1 MKATY
6 LLLLLCF
13 VLGWPLAAQFTD
25 DFSAPALADHW
36 LGDVDRFTIN
46 GGQLQLNGLSIPN
59 DTAAIYVL
67 APTSTAEETTWSL
80 TLRCDFAPSTS
91 NFTSIYLATDQP
103 PLPGATLNGY
113 YLKVG
118 GISGNDDALQLFRQ
132 DGTASTLLLSG
143 TLGAVANDPVTVSVL
158 VRRTPAGEWFLEA
171 DYAGGEDYNPE
182 GSVVDATHT
191 MGQYFGLLCRYTST
205 RRTAFFFDNV
215 SVGPIV
221 VDTDVPVALSAAALS
236 ANGITV
242 QFNEPLA
249 DASVATP
256 ANFSLNNG
264 IGTAQTAA
272 FVGAD
277 RSRVALTFASPLANL
292 TDYLLTI
299 TDATDLAGNVAA
311 VQTLAFSYFL
321 PETPR
326 IGDLIITE
334 ILPDPTPVVGL
345 PDAEFVEIFNTSN
358 KVLELGGVTLSTGSS
373 PRVINSYVLLPQAYV
388 VLCGSGVA
396 AQFAAFGEVAT
407 LSSFPTLTNGGSDL
421 ILANAQGEILTA
433 LRYDLTWYQDNL
445 KADGGYSMELIDP
458 ALPNDCPGNWRASLA
473 TAGGT
478 PGQPNSV
485 LGATTDA
492 TAPNAL
498 TAYADN
504 ATTVSVTFDDVLDR
518 VADVLDLFTISP
530 AIGISDA
537 LLSADGRQ
545 ITLFLGEPLAEN
557 TVYEVLVAAGITDCL
572 GNATT
577 DAVRIQVGLAVVP
590 QVGDL
595 IINEVLFNPVTG
607 GSDYLELHNPTPKI
621 INLRGLRMR
630 NDLLTSG
637 TTSATFDRDYI
648 VLPGGYVVLTPDRL
662 NVLANYTVPNP
673 GALLQNTLP
682 SMADKDGNIT
692 ILNPA
697 LEVLDALTYS
707 ETWHSALLSDKNG
720 VSLERLRADAP
731 TQSRGN
737 WFSAAT
743 SAGYGTP
750 TAPNSQGRQDIPQPE
765 EGTFFQLVEG
775 KISPNG
781 DGFQDVLELSYTTDR
796 AGYVAQWRIFDA
808 QGRPVAQTNKLELLA
823 GAGTVTWDGTTTDGR
838 RARIGI
844 YVLMVELF
852 TPQGETLKEKHP
864 FVVAGDLD

>member
-6 LLLLLCF
+6 LLVLCF

-25 DFSAPALADHW
+25 DFSATTLADHW
-36 LGDVDRFTIN
+36 LGDVGKFSSS
-46 GGQLQLNGLSIPN
+46 GGQLGLNDLAPAAN
-59 DTAAIYVL
+59 NTAVL
-67 APTSTAEETTWSL
+67 YALVPTSTAEETTWSL
-80 TLRCDFAPSTS
+80 TLRCDFSPSTS
-91 NFTSIYLATDQP
+91 NVATVYLATDQP
-103 PLPGATLNGY
+103 PLPGAALNGY
-113 YLKVG
+113 YLRVG
-118 GISGNDDALQLFRQ
+118 GITGSDDALQLFRQ

-143 TLGAVANDPVTVSVL
+143 TLGAVANDPVVVSVL
-158 VRRTPAGEWFLEA
+158 VRRTVAGEWFVEA

-182 GSVVDATHT
+182 GSIVDATYAA
-191 MGQYFGLLCRYTST
+191 GQYFGLLCRYTST
-205 RRTAFFFDNV
+205 RGTAFFFDNV
-215 SVGPIV
+215 FVDPIV
-221 VDTDVPVALSAAALS
+221 VDTDAPVALSAAAQT
-236 ANGITV
+236 ATGIVV

-256 ANFSLNNG
+256 TRFSVNNG
-264 IGTAQTAA
+264 IGAAQTAA
-272 FVGAD
+272 FVDGD
-277 RSRVALTFASPLANL
+277 RSRVALTFANPLANL
-292 TDYLLTI
+292 TDYLMTI
-299 TDATDLAGNVAA
+299 VDATDLAGNVAA
-311 VQTLAFSYFL
+311 TQTLGFSYFL

-326 IGDLIITE
+326 IGDLIFTE

-345 PDAEFVEIFNTSN
+345 PDAEYVEIFNASN
-358 KVLELGGVTLSTGSS
+358 KVLQLGGVTLSTGSS
-373 PRVINSYVLLPQAYV
+373 PRAVDNYVLLPQAYV
-388 VLCGSGVA
+388 ILCGSSVA
-396 AQFAAFGEVAT
+396 AEFAAFGEVAM
-407 LSSFPTLTNGGSDL
+407 LSSFPALTNGGSDL

-445 KADGGYSMELIDP
+445 KAEGGYAMELIDP

-492 TAPNAL
+492 TAPNVL

-518 VADVLDLFTISP
+518 VADVLDLFTITP
-530 AIGISDA
+530 AIGISDV

-557 TVYEVLVAAGITDCL
+557 TVYEVAVAAGIADCL
-572 GNATT
+572 GNATPA
-577 DAVRIQVGLAVVP
+577 AVRIQVGLAVVP

-607 GSDYLELHNPTPKI
+607 GSDYLELYNPTQKI
-621 INLRGLRMR
+621 VNLRGLRMR

-648 VLPGGYVVLTPDRL
+648 VLPGTYVVLTPDRL
-662 NVLANYTVPNP
+662 NVLENYTVPNP

-682 SMADKDGNIT
+682 SMADDEGNIT

-707 ETWHSALLSDKNG
+707 DEWHSSLLSDENG
-720 VSLERLRADAP
+720 VSLERLRADAA
-731 TQSRGN
+731 TQNQGN

-743 SAGYGTP
+743 AAGYGTP
-750 TAPNSQGRQDIPQPE
+750 TGPNSQNRQDIPTPE
-765 EGTFFQLVEG
+765 EDAFFQLVEG
-775 KISPNG
+775 KVSPDG

-796 AGYVAQWRIFDA
+796 AGYVAQLRIFDA

-823 GAGTVTWDGTTTDGR
+823 GAGTVIWDGTTTDGK

-852 TPQGETLKEKHP
+852 TPQGETVQEKHP